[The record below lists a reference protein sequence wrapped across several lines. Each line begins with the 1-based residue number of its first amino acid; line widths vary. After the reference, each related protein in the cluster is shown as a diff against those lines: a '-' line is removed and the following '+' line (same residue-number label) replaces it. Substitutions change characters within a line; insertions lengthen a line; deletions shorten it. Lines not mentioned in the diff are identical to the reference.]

1 MSADLLTSPG
11 KRLTL
16 VRVEVEGEG
25 EGEGVYLL
33 P

>member
-1 MSADLLTSPG
+1 MFADLLTSLG

-16 VRVEVEGEG
+16 VRVEVEGAE
-25 EGEGVYLL
+25 EEVVE